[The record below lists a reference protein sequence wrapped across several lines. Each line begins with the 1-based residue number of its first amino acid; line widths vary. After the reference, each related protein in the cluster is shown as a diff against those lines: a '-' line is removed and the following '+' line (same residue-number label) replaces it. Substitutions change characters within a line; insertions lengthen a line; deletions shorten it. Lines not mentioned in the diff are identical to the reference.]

1 MPEILTESFCE
12 RCGTRYTFESVAPA
26 GKRMGKFKVLSK
38 GLKNFVLDDDSSLDE
53 ALAAAR
59 GEKDRETTSEQL
71 DAFHKTFNFCM
82 TCRQYT
88 CANCWNDAE
97 GTCLTCAPEV
107 RGNGFGAPLAAF
119 DLNATNNGAPQA
131 WPQVDQLAWPTTDLP
146 VREPEPDPTP
156 AWAAEPEPTA
166 EPGPA
171 SVAESETV
179 DAAEPDTVG
188 AAEPETVVAAE
199 SAPDLVG
206 EQPPITAPDPD
217 LEREVAAYLSDHE
230 PVLVD
235 APEPREP
242 AVAAEPAPVAEPG
255 AAAEPA
261 VAAAASLPTSTLDD
275 PVADLRAAATADASS
290 ESSDAGESYEVAEA
304 TDPHILARLASI
316 AAASEI
322 RSGARV
328 RPKLR
333 AANDA
338 AALTRETSPAAPR
351 TNETPAAPAAEA
363 PGAPTSPLLRKLRP
377 GQSLDAA
384 IEAFEAAL
392 GDRQSATATDAAPA
406 EPEVAVHADPPTA
419 AEAPVA
425 IEPDAVAAEDE
436 APAAEPQLATAT
448 EAEPAAPELAASEAE
463 TPAARKPDWPTA
475 DTAGGSRPGA
485 TPRRAAGPRT
495 AKPADDRV
503 EVPTWRIVA
512 PEASPAGTPESDD
525 ALPAAA
531 SADPATTTPA
541 KPEWPGQ
548 PTTDSLAF
556 LATRKKKGSAEG
568 IWAASTRDLL
578 APANGPVAPAGIQSC
593 VSCGLSLSATARFCR
608 RCGTR
613 QGS

>member
-97 GTCLTCAPEV
+97 GRCLTCAPVV
-107 RGNGFGAPLAAF
+107 RGNAFGAPLAAL
-119 DLNATNNGAPQA
+119 DLSATTNGVPEA
-131 WPQVDQLAWPTTDLP
+131 WPQVDQLAWPTMDLP
-146 VREPEPDPTP
+146 VPEPEPAP
-156 AWAAEPEPTA
+156 AWAAELEPIA
-166 EPGPA
+166 EPEPA
-171 SVAESETV
+171 SVAEPELPSV
-179 DAAEPDTVG
+179 AEPEAVK
-188 AAEPETVVAAE
+188 AAEPEPVASAE
-199 SAPDLVG
+199 SAPDVVPEPL
-206 EQPPITAPDPD
+206 PMTAPDPD
-217 LEREVAAYLSDHE
+217 LERQVAAFLSDPE
-230 PVLVD
+230 PVLVN
-235 APEPREP
+235 
-242 AVAAEPAPVAEPG
+242 
-255 AAAEPA
+255 
-261 VAAAASLPTSTLDD
+261 D
-275 PVADLRAAATADASS
+275 PVADLRAAAMADLTTASL
-290 ESSDAGESYEVAEA
+290 DAGESYEVAEA

-316 AAASEI
+316 AAAPEI
-322 RSGARV
+322 RSGARA

-333 AANDA
+333 AAGDA
-338 AALTRETSPAAPR
+338 AALTGETSPAAPR
-351 TNETPAAPAAEA
+351 ADETRATPEAETPRAPA
-363 PGAPTSPLLRKLRP
+363 GPLLRKLRP

-392 GDRQSATATDAAPA
+392 DEPQAPPAAEVIAA
-406 EPEVAVHADPPTA
+406 EPEQAVEPEVVTA
-419 AEAPVA
+419 P
-425 IEPDAVAAEDE
+425 
-436 APAAEPQLATAT
+436 
-448 EAEPAAPELAASEAE
+448 EAEPAAPELAAAEAE
-463 TPAARKPDWPTA
+463 APAVGKPDWPAA
-475 DTAGGSRPGA
+475 DNAAASRPGA
-485 TPRRAAGPRT
+485 TPRRPAGPRT

-512 PEASPAGTPESDD
+512 PEATPAGTPESDA

-531 SADPATTTPA
+531 SADPATTSPA

-548 PTTDSLAF
+548 PATDSLAF
-556 LATRKKKGSAEG
+556 LATRKKKGMAEG

-578 APANGPVAPAGIQSC
+578 APANGPVAPASIQSC

-613 QGS
+613 QGT